1 MPPSHPWASSS
12 SMLDLVLPDGRT
24 DPIPAPPFHR
34 CFFPLI
40 PGMMAEL
47 GLWPTTLWLVLRSLG
62 MIGLWS
68 VFSHS
73 PSLLLLVQDIITCLL
88 PIYSPAIAPDDTAR
102 DQAGAMWTLS
112 LQNCDLNT
120 SHVAGVRFSNTG
132 TDYQLIYPGQTE
144 LRNTPDF
151 SKWTAVLSWVFPD
164 CLYCNNGR
172 LLSEVDTSVKD
183 CFEELYRLHLS

>member
-73 PSLLLLVQDIITCLL
+73 PSLLLLVQDIITCLF
-88 PIYSPAIAPDDTAR
+88 PIYSPAIAVCHCTWWYS
-102 DQAGAMWTLS
+102 QGSS
-112 LQNCDLNT
+112 L
-120 SHVAGVRFSNTG
+120 SHVDPEPSKLWSKYFPCSRCQVLKHRNRLPANISRSNG
-132 TDYQLIYPGQTE
+132 TQKH
-144 LRNTPDF
+144 
-151 SKWTAVLSWVFPD
+151 S
-164 CLYCNNGR
+164 R
-172 LLSEVDTSVKD
+172 LLQVDSRS
-183 CFEELYRLHLS
+183 FLSISGLFVL